1 MENGWTFRM
10 HSFARRF
17 IRVYGMAMS
26 HCHGKCSTTSVLK
39 CYVFLLWFVVGYR
52 TGSTLVCPM
61 RNEFKLLAMINLL
74 RIADDTVCLF
84 ELSPK
89 ARTTKITN
97 SHRLESVIF
106 IWKSI
111 QICNIDY
118 NLRFKGDR
126 GTYSLRNMHEAHSE
140 LLKRRYDWK
149 TTANISNRGVFMR

>member
-17 IRVYGMAMS
+17 IRVYGMVMS
-26 HCHGKCSTTSVLK
+26 HCQGKYSITRVLK
-39 CYVFLLWFVVGYR
+39 CYVFLLWFVVGYK

-61 RNEFKLLAMINLL
+61 RNEFKLLGMINPL
-74 RIADDTVCLF
+74 RMTDETVCLF
-84 ELSPK
+84 KLPPK

-97 SHRLESVIF
+97 NHRLEPVIF

-111 QICNIDY
+111 QICNVDY

-126 GTYSLRNMHEAHSE
+126 GTYPSRDMHETHSE

-149 TTANISNRGVFMR
+149 TTANISNRGVFIR